1 MKQGLQLRFS
11 QNLSLTPQLQQA
23 IRLLQLSTLELNQE
37 IDVLMQT
44 NPLLERDDS
53 IDDEFG
59 ESVTST
65 VVADGIGSGSDSA
78 ARETAAE
85 HAAEEYSEQEL
96 IGDAEKSVYENGLS
110 QTQEDAVF
118 GDASAADY
126 VELDLT
132 PKSTDTLLQPV
143 SADEAG
149 AADFQPDFNDEF
161 DEFSNGS
168 RWDENSTPADDDSDF
183 KQQETL
189 QVSLREHL
197 LSQLKLMPLS
207 ERDQSLVMLLVDGIN
222 EDGYLEETLEEI
234 AAELPLEL
242 EVDELELQTA
252 LRHIQHLDPAG
263 IGARN
268 VSECLTLQLNLLPAS
283 TPFLELAITVAEQH
297 LATLAG
303 RDFTKLRKVL
313 NCDDNTLKQ
322 VQQLITSL
330 NPRPG
335 SAFSLIGSEHYI
347 QHEVLVKKVKGI
359 WIASLNDGVIPK
371 LKINQL
377 YASILKRNR
386 DSSSQY
392 LQSQMQEAKW
402 MIKNIQQR
410 FSTILRVSQ
419 AIVDR
424 QRNFLEYGEVAMR
437 PLVLREIADE
447 LELHESTISRVTTN
461 KYMLTPR
468 GIFELKYFFGSSVAT
483 DSGGTCSATAIRALI
498 KQLVEQE
505 NPKKPYSDNQIT
517 DLLAKQGIVVARRT
531 IAKYRESL
539 NIAPA
544 SLRKSL

>member
-1 MKQGLQLRFS
+1 MKQGLQLKFS

-44 NPLLERDDS
+44 NPLLERDDDS
-53 IDDEFG
+53 EDEYGNPVEASADQVSLETTTDLDGVAQGSLPAQDTDSSDHGTSEGDG
-59 ESVTST
+59 EFDT
-65 VVADGIGSGSDSA
+65 VESGTAETSDS
-78 ARETAAE
+78 EF
-85 HAAEEYSEQEL
+85 S
-96 IGDAEKSVYENGLS
+96 
-110 QTQEDAVF
+110 
-118 GDASAADY
+118 
-126 VELDLT
+126 
-132 PKSTDTLLQPV
+132 DTLL
-143 SADEAG
+143 
-149 AADFQPDFNDEF
+149 ADFSDEF

-183 KQQETL
+183 KPQETL
-189 QVSLREHL
+189 QASLHDHL

-207 ERDQSLVMLLVDGIN
+207 ERDQSLTLLLVDSIN
-222 EDGYLEETLEEI
+222 EDGYLEVSLEEL
-234 AAELPLEL
+234 AEQLPLEFEL
-242 EVDELELQTA
+242 DEMELQTA
-252 LRHIQHLDPAG
+252 LHHIQHLDPVG
-263 IGARN
+263 VGARN
-268 VSECLTLQLNLLPAS
+268 LSECLLLQLEALPDD
-283 TPFLELAITVAEQH
+283 TPH
-297 LATLAG
+297 LALAKLLAKHHLQVLG
-303 RDFTKLRKVL
+303 ARDFVKLRKEL
-313 NCDDNTLKQ
+313 GCDETTLKQ
-322 VQQLITSL
+322 VQQLIMSL

-335 SAFSLIGSEHYI
+335 SVFSRIGSEHYI
-347 QHEVLVKKVKGI
+347 QHEVIVKKVKGI
-359 WIASLNDGVIPK
+359 WIATLNDGVIPK

-377 YASILKRNR
+377 YANILKRNR

-392 LQSQMQEAKW
+392 LQSQMQEARW

-447 LELHESTISRVTTN
+447 LELHESTISRVTTH

-468 GIFELKYFFGSSVAT
+468 GIFELKYFFGSSVST

-517 DLLAKQGIVVARRT
+517 ELLSKQGIVVARRT
-531 IAKYRESL
+531 IAKYREAL

>member
-1 MKQGLQLRFS
+1 MKQGLQLKFS

-44 NPLLERDDS
+44 NPLLERGDDQEDEYGNAVDDGLQAS
-53 IDDEFG
+53 ATSATERTETEFSNTAHDENIDTGNDSLRTAASETNTSEAGTAESSQFEESQEFDPNRT
-59 ESVTST
+59 EF
-65 VVADGIGSGSDSA
+65 SDSF
-78 ARETAAE
+78 
-85 HAAEEYSEQEL
+85 
-96 IGDAEKSVYENGLS
+96 N
-110 QTQEDAVF
+110 
-118 GDASAADY
+118 
-126 VELDLT
+126 
-132 PKSTDTLLQPV
+132 
-143 SADEAG
+143 
-149 AADFQPDFNDEF
+149 ADFDEEF
-161 DEFSNGS
+161 DVFSNGS
-168 RWDENSTPADDDSDF
+168 RWDENNTPADDDSDF

-189 QVSLREHL
+189 QISLRDHL

-207 ERDQSLVMLLVDGIN
+207 ARDQSIIALLVDSIN
-222 EDGYLEETLEEI
+222 EDGYLEQSLEQI
-234 AAELPLEL
+234 AAEMPAEL
-242 EVDELELQTA
+242 EIDVLELQTV
-252 LRHIQHLDPAG
+252 LRHIQHLDQAG

-268 VSECLTLQLNLLPAS
+268 LSECLLLQLEALPTD
-283 TPFLELAITVAEQH
+283 TPH
-297 LATLAG
+297 LALAKAVADKHLSLLG
-303 RDFTKLRKVL
+303 SRDFLKLRKEL
-313 NCDDNTLKQ
+313 ACDEATLKQ

-335 SAFSLIGSEHYI
+335 AIFSHIGSEQYI
-347 QHEVLVKKVKGI
+347 QHEVIVKKMKGI
-359 WIASLNDGVIPK
+359 WIATLNESVIPK

-377 YASILKRNR
+377 YAGILKRNR

-424 QRNFLEYGEVAMR
+424 QRNFLEYGEVAMK

-447 LELHESTISRVTTN
+447 LDLHESTISRVTTN

-498 KQLVEQE
+498 KKLVEQE

-517 DLLAKQGIVVARRT
+517 DLLAKQGIIVARRT

-544 SLRKSL
+544 SLRKTL

>member
-37 IDVLMQT
+37 IEILMQT
-44 NPLLERDDS
+44 NPLLERGDDNEDEYGNAV
-53 IDDEFG
+53 DDRVEDVLLSTLGSPDAPAQDNVTTQDLGNFDSEFADRDFEFNVP
-59 ESVTST
+59 ESSTSDT
-65 VVADGIGSGSDSA
+65 AQQAEASDFPDTFSA
-78 ARETAAE
+78 E
-85 HAAEEYSEQEL
+85 
-96 IGDAEKSVYENGLS
+96 
-110 QTQEDAVF
+110 
-118 GDASAADY
+118 
-126 VELDLT
+126 
-132 PKSTDTLLQPV
+132 
-143 SADEAG
+143 
-149 AADFQPDFNDEF
+149 FNDEF

-168 RWDENSTPADDDSDF
+168 RWDENRAPADDDSDF
-183 KQQETL
+183 KPQATL
-189 QVSLREHL
+189 QISLREHL

-207 ERDQSLVMLLVDGIN
+207 ERDQSLALLLVDSIN
-222 EDGYLEETLEEI
+222 DDGYLEESLEEI
-234 AAELPLEL
+234 AEQIPLEL
-242 EVDELELQTA
+242 EIDALELQTA

-263 IGARN
+263 VGARN
-268 VSECLTLQLNLLPAS
+268 LSECLLLQLEVLPKYIPHLALANLVAKHYLPA
-283 TPFLELAITVAEQH
+283 LAA
-297 LATLAG
+297 
-303 RDFTKLRKVL
+303 RDFAKLRKEL
-313 NCDDNTLKQ
+313 GCDESILKQ

-347 QHEVLVKKVKGI
+347 QNEVIVKKVKGI
-359 WIASLNDGVIPK
+359 WIASLNDSVIPK

-377 YASILKRNR
+377 YAGILKRNR

-392 LQSQMQEAKW
+392 LQSQIQEAKW

-437 PLVLREIADE
+437 PLVLREIADD
-447 LELHESTISRVTTN
+447 LDLHESTISRVTTN

-531 IAKYRESL
+531 IAKYRESM
-539 NIAPA
+539 NITLAR
-544 SLRKSL
+544 LRKSL

>member
-1 MKQGLQLRFS
+1 MKQGLQLKFS

-44 NPLLERDDS
+44 NPLLERGDDS
-53 IDDEFG
+53 EDEYG
-59 ESVTST
+59 NPV
-65 VVADGIGSGSDSA
+65 DQ
-78 ARETAAE
+78 
-85 HAAEEYSEQEL
+85 AAEESPL
-96 IGDAEKSVYENGLS
+96 NNGADS
-110 QTQEDAVF
+110 QV
-118 GDASAADY
+118 ASGQDTAG
-126 VELDLT
+126 
-132 PKSTDTLLQPV
+132 STDT
-143 SADEAG
+143 DNFDAG
-149 AADFQPDFNDEF
+149 FNGQDFQPGASDSGTAEAGQFDESSDFEPGVADFSDTFAAEF
-161 DEFSNGS
+161 DEEFDVFSNGS
-168 RWDENSTPADDDSDF
+168 RWDENNMPADDDSDF
-183 KQQETL
+183 KQQDTL
-189 QVSLREHL
+189 QISLREHL

-207 ERDQSLVMLLVDGIN
+207 DRDQTLTLLLVDSIN
-222 EDGYLEETLEEI
+222 EDGYLEQSLEEI
-234 AAELPLEL
+234 ADEMPLEL
-242 EVDELELQTA
+242 EIDALELQTA

-263 IGARN
+263 VGARN
-268 VSECLTLQLNLLPAS
+268 LSECLLLQLDTLPENTPYLPLARLVAEKHLPA
-283 TPFLELAITVAEQH
+283 LGA
-297 LATLAG
+297 
-303 RDFTKLRKVL
+303 RDFAKLRKEL
-313 NCDDNTLKQ
+313 GCDEQTLKQ
-322 VQQLITSL
+322 AQLVITGL

-335 SAFSLIGSEHYI
+335 ADFSHIGSEHYI
-347 QHEVLVKKVKGI
+347 QHEVVVKKVKGI
-359 WIASLNDGVIPK
+359 WIASLNESVIPK
-371 LKINQL
+371 LRINQL
-377 YASILKRNR
+377 YAGILKRNR

-424 QRNFLEYGEVAMR
+424 QRNFLEYGEVAMK

-447 LELHESTISRVTTN
+447 LGLHESTISRVTTN

-498 KQLVEQE
+498 RKLVEQE